1 MQITEKGRYCAYCGI
16 FLFLRLTVENLPL
29 TSNLFTRF
37 IVSNILNSVKK
48 SKNENCCTEMDYQ
61 INQSVVSDRI
71 IRQQYDRGEKRKRN
85 IMKIKIEIDEGLPED
100 EVLIRCRGLTE
111 QISDVQKAVSE
122 VINTSQKFVFYR
134 GNTEYY
140 LTLDEIL
147 FFETDSDGINAHT
160 RDNIY
165 QTKYK
170 LYELEE
176 LLPGSFMRISKSAI
190 VNTNHIYSISRNLTA
205 SSVVAFADTHKQVY
219 VSRYYYKPL
228 INKLEEKRLHQ

>member
-1 MQITEKGRYCAYCGI
+1 
-16 FLFLRLTVENLPL
+16 
-29 TSNLFTRF
+29 
-37 IVSNILNSVKK
+37 
-48 SKNENCCTEMDYQ
+48 
-61 INQSVVSDRI
+61 
-71 IRQQYDRGEKRKRN
+71 
-85 IMKIKIEIDEGLPED
+85 MKIKIEIDEGLPED

-111 QISDVQKAVSE
+111 QIADVQKAVSE

-190 VNTNHIYSISRNLTA
+190 VNTSHIYSISRNLTA

-228 INKLEEKRLHQ
+228 INEIKKKQWKNFMGVIFHPCSSLCGSQQTLDYAGSQCFQHFIDGIFYLALFKWYPQCELLGNPVFHRIYMYHI

>member
-1 MQITEKGRYCAYCGI
+1 
-16 FLFLRLTVENLPL
+16 
-29 TSNLFTRF
+29 
-37 IVSNILNSVKK
+37 
-48 SKNENCCTEMDYQ
+48 
-61 INQSVVSDRI
+61 
-71 IRQQYDRGEKRKRN
+71 
-85 IMKIKIEIDEGLPED
+85 MKIKIEIDEGLPED

-122 VINTSQKFVFYR
+122 VVNTSQKFVFYR

-140 LTLDEIL
+140 LALDEIL

-190 VNTNHIYSISRNLTA
+190 VNTSHIYSISRNLTA

>member
-1 MQITEKGRYCAYCGI
+1 M
-16 FLFLRLTVENLPL
+16 
-29 TSNLFTRF
+29 
-37 IVSNILNSVKK
+37 
-48 SKNENCCTEMDYQ
+48 
-61 INQSVVSDRI
+61 
-71 IRQQYDRGEKRKRN
+71 
-85 IMKIKIEIDEGLPED
+85 
-100 EVLIRCRGLTE
+100 
-111 QISDVQKAVSE
+111 
-122 VINTSQKFVFYR
+122 
-134 GNTEYY
+134 
-140 LTLDEIL
+140 DEIL

-190 VNTNHIYSISRNLTA
+190 VNTSHIYSISRNLTA

-228 INKLEEKRLHQ
+228 INKLEEKEVTSMKLRKNSGKILWGLFSSLRQFMW